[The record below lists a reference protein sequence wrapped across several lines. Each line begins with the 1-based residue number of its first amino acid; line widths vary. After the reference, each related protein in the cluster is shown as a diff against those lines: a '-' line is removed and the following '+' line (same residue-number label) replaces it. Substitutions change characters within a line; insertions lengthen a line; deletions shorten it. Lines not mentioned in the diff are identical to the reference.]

1 MDLKVESNLVHLLN
15 HKGFDNKKLAQEL
28 GVNLRSVQ
36 RWVAGDTIPDL
47 ESLVKMTYIFDCSLD
62 DLVSYKSLNNSN
74 FDREDCFSYKDLTGL
89 GLNGSMAHGIIKQI
103 NSTKKVEDIPVMLV
117 DSKVKL
123 VYKSE
128 VLQLFNDLLD
138 KVS

>member
-1 MDLKVESNLVHLLN
+1 MDLKVESNLVHLLK

-36 RWVAGDTIPDL
+36 RWIAGDSIPDL
-47 ESLVKMTYIFDCSLD
+47 ESLVKMAYIFDCSLD
-62 DLVSYKSLNNSN
+62 DLVSYKSLANTD
-74 FDREDCFSYKDLTGL
+74 FDREDCFSYKDLTDM

-103 NSTKKVEDIPVMLV
+103 NSTKKVEEIPVMLV
-117 DSKVKL
+117 DTKVKL
-123 VYKSE
+123 VYKDDVVE
-128 VLQLFNDLLD
+128 LLNDLLE